1 MIHARNM
8 CRART
13 VLRKAKVEVLPLVK
27 AQPYQASKQT
37 DHEMHRIITSIPE
50 EATPVLFDPGH

>member
-1 MIHARNM
+1 M
-8 CRART
+8 
-13 VLRKAKVEVLPLVK
+13 LRKEKVEVLPLVK